1 MLTKDFIEAVE
12 ELGYGVDNEW
22 PYTLY
27 VETPDDDPD
36 IIVAIDKKKSKPIS
50 WHGCTVIPA
59 SDAAALVK
67 LVEEYENTP
76 LEERVAEEEK
86 ELSIEDL
93 NDEIVE
99 KYILYNISI
108 NGLTKIMEKMLQ
120 SHGRYDTQYNITHQ
134 GTTKNTIPKPM

>member
-1 MLTKDFIEAVE
+1 MLTKDFIKDVE

-59 SDAAALVK
+59 SDAVSLVK

-76 LEERVAEEEK
+76 LEEREEAIASKTLQDYELEELCEAIAKKLLK
-86 ELSIEDL
+86 EYDP
-93 NDEIVE
+93 NVQVV
-99 KYILYNISI
+99 ISQERI
-108 NGLTKIMEKMLQ
+108 HLFE
-120 SHGRYDTQYNITHQ
+120 
-134 GTTKNTIPKPM
+134 PKWSVPSE